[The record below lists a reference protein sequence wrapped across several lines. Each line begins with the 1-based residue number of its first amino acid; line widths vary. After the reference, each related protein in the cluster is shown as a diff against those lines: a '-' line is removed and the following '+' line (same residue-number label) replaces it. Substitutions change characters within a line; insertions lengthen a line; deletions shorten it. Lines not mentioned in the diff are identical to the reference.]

1 MTIVKKVIGGILSL
15 PIYICNLSFRTG
27 TFPDKM
33 KIAKVIPLHKAG
45 DKHNFTNYRPFS
57 FFSQFSKIIKHLFV
71 ARLDNFIENCNIL
84 MGSLYG
90 FRSTRLTSMAI
101 WS

>member
-1 MTIVKKVIGGILSL
+1 MTIVKKVIDGILSL
-15 PIYICNLSFRTG
+15 PIYIYVIYHSG
-27 TFPDKM
+27 TFPEKM

-45 DKHNFTNYRPFS
+45 DKHNFSNYGPFS
-57 FFSQFSKIIKHLFV
+57 LFSQFSKIIKHLFV
-71 ARLDNFIENCNIL
+71 ARLNNFIENCNIL

-90 FRSTRLTSMAI
+90 FISTGLTSMAI